1 MMQKMPVRKAFF
13 VLVAGGLLLV
23 PTVPAS
29 ARTDPNGS
37 RRGELQAAVGEA
49 SSQESA
55 ALGDL
60 QAVRNKRKELDG
72 LLHSLDVKIAAAS
85 ARADQA
91 EAERQRVAGEYLS
104 VGAAVTKTE
113 AQLTVARRQFH
124 EAAAALYQSAADG
137 SELQLLADAVGTN
150 DYASGRQYIA
160 IVSDHNQEAL
170 GAVGKL
176 RDELK
181 VQRAHLEDQRVKA
194 ETIQAQADR
203 ERSQVSALRAQQEP
217 AHAALL
223 EQEAREKAVVAS
235 IQARKG
241 EFQHELD
248 ALQAESNA
256 IARQLRGRTSTVRAG
271 NGRFRRP
278 VDAPITSPFG
288 RRFHPI
294 LLIWRMHTGIDFGA
308 AYGAAIHAAGDGV
321 VVTAGGMGGYGN
333 AVLIDHGG
341 GLATLYAHQS
351 RIVVSAGQH
360 VTVGQV
366 IGYVGSSGESTGP
379 HLHFEVR
386 VNGTP
391 VNPMGYL

>member
-1 MMQKMPVRKAFF
+1 MQKMALRKALF
-13 VLVAGGLLLV
+13 VLAAGGLLLV
-23 PTVPAS
+23 PTAPAS
-29 ARTDPNGS
+29 ARTNPNGG
-37 RRGELQAAVGEA
+37 REGELQAAVGEA

-60 QAVRNKRKELDG
+60 QAVRTKRKELDG
-72 LLHSLDVKIAAAS
+72 VLHSLDVKIAAAS

-91 EAERQRVAGEYLS
+91 EAERRRVAGDYFA
-104 VGAAVTKTE
+104 VGAAAAKTE
-113 AQLTVARRQFH
+113 VQLKVARRQFH
-124 EAAAALYQSAADG
+124 EAAAALYQTAADG
-137 SELQLLADAVGTN
+137 SELQLLADASGTS
-150 DYASGRQYIA
+150 DYASGRQYIEV
-160 IVSDHNQEAL
+160 VSDHNQQAL

-176 RDELK
+176 RDQLTT
-181 VQRAHLEDQRVKA
+181 QRAQLDDQRVKA

-217 AHAALL
+217 AHAAVLA
-223 EQEAREKAVVAS
+223 QEAREKAIVAS

-248 ALQAESNA
+248 ALQAESDA
-256 IARQLRGRTSTVRAG
+256 IARQLRGRGSTARVG
-271 NGRFRRP
+271 NGRFQRP
-278 VDAPITSPFG
+278 VDAPISSPFG
-288 RRFHPI
+288 MRFHPI

-308 AYGAAIHAAGDGV
+308 AYGAAIHAAGTGV
-321 VVTAGGMGGYGN
+321 VVTAGPMGGYGN

-341 GLATLYAHQS
+341 GLATLYGHTS

-360 VTVGQV
+360 VTAGQV
-366 IGYVGSSGESTGP
+366 IGYVGSTGESTGP

-391 VNPMGYL
+391 VDPMGYL

>member
-1 MMQKMPVRKAFF
+1 MMQKMPLRKAFF

-29 ARTDPNGS
+29 ARSNPNGS
-37 RRGELQAAVGEA
+37 RQGELQAAVGEA
-49 SSQESA
+49 SSQETA

-124 EAAAALYQSAADG
+124 EAAAALYQTAADG

-160 IVSDHNQEAL
+160 VVSGHNQEAL
-170 GAVGKL
+170 SAVGKL
-176 RDELK
+176 RDQLK
-181 VQRAHLEDQRVKA
+181 VQQAQLEDQRVKA
-194 ETIQAQADR
+194 ESIQAQADR

-223 EQEAREKAVVAS
+223 EQEAREKAAVAS

-271 NGRFRRP
+271 NGRFKRP
-278 VDAPITSPFG
+278 VDAPISSPFG
-288 RRFHPI
+288 MRFHPI

-308 AYGAAIHAAGDGV
+308 AYGAPIHAAGDGV

-333 AVLIDHGG
+333 AILIDHGG
-341 GLATLYAHQS
+341 GLATLYGHTS

-360 VTVGQV
+360 VSVGQV